1 MTRNETHNEGCK
13 IQKKNDGSYIYH
25 ISDYQPVN
33 FNEDNCG
40 YQLILQY
47 CLNIHIF
54 ISIN

>member
-13 IQKKNDGSYIYH
+13 IQKKKDGSYIYH